1 MDESMKDFEPLL
13 EIILPCSEF
22 LADWSHCDRM
32 ATYLA
37 RQVSFARSDPEYF
50 SNLLSS
56 ALNELL
62 EAVFRARPESG
73 QLRCCLSR
81 AGSIDRI
88 AISLPCEE
96 AIEAF
101 FRGSIDA
108 ASGAG
113 AMEHYEAALL
123 AQGTLDP
130 AIGLFELALD
140 YGAQF
145 RFGRE
150 SDGQILLTA
159 DLVLEDLS

>member
-1 MDESMKDFEPLL
+1 MHDFEPLL
-13 EIILPCSEF
+13 ELTLPCDEF

-37 RQVSFARSDPEYF
+37 RQVSYARRDPVYS

-62 EAVFRARPESG
+62 EVVFRAKPESG
-73 QLRCCLSR
+73 QFRCCLSR

-88 AISLPCEE
+88 ALSLSCGETL
-96 AIEAF
+96 EAF
-101 FRGSIDA
+101 FRGSINA
-108 ASGAG
+108 ASGTG
-113 AMEHYEAALL
+113 AMERYVTALL
-123 AQGTLDP
+123 SPGTLDP

-145 RFGRE
+145 KLERE

-159 DLVLEDLS
+159 DIMLEDLP